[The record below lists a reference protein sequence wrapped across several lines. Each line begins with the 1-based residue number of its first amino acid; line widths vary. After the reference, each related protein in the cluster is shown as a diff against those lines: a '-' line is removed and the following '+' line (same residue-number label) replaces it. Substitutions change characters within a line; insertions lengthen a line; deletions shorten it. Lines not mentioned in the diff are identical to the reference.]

1 MNHKKGGNDMKR
13 FIFIAIFAFAALS
26 LAAADIGN
34 ISVAFK
40 SGKASALSGLMDTEV
55 DMALPE
61 ATQKCTAGKAIS
73 LLEAFFGKNKP
84 TGFNVVHHADK
95 AENGFFVGKLPT
107 TSKEYRVNVTY
118 RTVNNKAIIQSIRI
132 E

>member
-1 MNHKKGGNDMKR
+1 MKQ
-13 FIFIAIFAFAALS
+13 FIFIAAFVFAALS
-26 LAAADIGN
+26 LAAADIGS
-34 ISVAFK
+34 ISEAFK
-40 SGKASALSGLMDTEV
+40 SGNASALNGLMGAEV

-61 ATQKCTAGKAIS
+61 ATQKCTAGKAIL

-84 TGFNVVHHADK
+84 TGFHVVHHADK

-107 TSKEYRVNVTY
+107 ASKEYRVNVTY
-118 RTVNNKAIIQSIRI
+118 RTENEKAIIQSIRI